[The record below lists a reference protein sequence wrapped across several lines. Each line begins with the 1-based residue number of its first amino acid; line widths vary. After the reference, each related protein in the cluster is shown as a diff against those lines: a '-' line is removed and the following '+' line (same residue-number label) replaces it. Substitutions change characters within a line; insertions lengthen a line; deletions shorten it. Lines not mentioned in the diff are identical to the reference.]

1 VPDVLELPPA
11 EPADLKK
18 TPRKKGSFASIPLD
32 RTPPHDTAAE
42 QGVLGCILLDPRENL
57 NALIEKVK
65 DESVFYDLRHKAI
78 YVAMVEMSNR
88 NAPIDL
94 LTLSHQ
100 LRGDGE
106 LENIGGVAYLAE
118 LQDGVPSAANL
129 EYYFEIIRDRG
140 LLRKVIYTCTK
151 AIADAY
157 EETSEVERLIGE
169 VEQSVLDIQ
178 TEHSISDNPTIK
190 DHVKLAI
197 ETIEDYFNNKG
208 ASTGV
213 ETGFTDF
220 DRMTTGMH
228 GGEMIVVAARPSMG
242 KTSLAMNIVEHVVL
256 KEGLPV
262 GVFSLEMSADALV
275 MRMLCSLAGINLRD
289 LRDGFLQNR
298 DFPRILD
305 ASGKLSKS
313 GLHIDDSGGLSILQL
328 KTASSC
334 LSLTTCNC
342 FILLRAAAGRTASRK
357 LRKSPVASRPWPR
370 N

>member
-1 VPDVLELPPA
+1 MELPPG

-42 QGVLGCILLDPRENL
+42 QGVLGCILLDPREIL
-57 NALIEKVK
+57 NALMEKVK

-78 YVAMVEMSNR
+78 YVAMVEMSSR

-197 ETIEDYFNNKG
+197 ETIEVYFNN
-208 ASTGV
+208 
-213 ETGFTDF
+213 
-220 DRMTTGMH
+220 
-228 GGEMIVVAARPSMG
+228 
-242 KTSLAMNIVEHVVL
+242 
-256 KEGLPV
+256 
-262 GVFSLEMSADALV
+262 
-275 MRMLCSLAGINLRD
+275 
-289 LRDGFLQNR
+289 
-298 DFPRILD
+298 
-305 ASGKLSKS
+305 
-313 GLHIDDSGGLSILQL
+313 
-328 KTASSC
+328 
-334 LSLTTCNC
+334 
-342 FILLRAAAGRTASRK
+342 
-357 LRKSPVASRPWPR
+357 
-370 N
+370 